1 MKIFRITN
9 LEMDLLI
16 FTTDS
21 LKVVT
26 VVLSALFLALLSL
39 AWATSFI
46 VFVILATALTDV
58 TRRSTK
64 L

>member
-1 MKIFRITN
+1 MVSTREIFYLENWMK
-9 LEMDLLI
+9 DV
-16 FTTDS
+16 
-21 LKVVT
+21 KVLT
-26 VVLSALFLALLSL
+26 VVFAALFLALLSL

-64 L
+64 